1 MYLKYF
7 KWSNNEYSNLNKK
20 FKEHSL
26 LNNVQF
32 YFPILSMFFNYS
44 NSNKSRK
51 TLDVDR
57 RFRVIDIV
65 NCISA
70 SPHCSNKYLGTI
82 VYDKCTNSIKTKKLF
97 LKSIPIIDIIHYC
110 TNKYDT
116 SNSLLPSNY
125 RYNIQS
131 KINNMNNSAYIDAF
145 FSIIA
150 SHLYLSNKTPSEGI
164 DLSTVWLAVPTVL
177 AVKRTVPSSGAP
189 L

>member
-65 NCISA
+65 NCIYVSK
-70 SPHCSNKYLGTI
+70 HCSNKFIGTI
-82 VYDKCTNSIKTKKLF
+82 VYDKCTNSIKTKIGISFKY
-97 LKSIPIIDIIHYC
+97 IHFYRVYC
-110 TNKYDT
+110 TSAARFSGRCRRGIF
-116 SNSLLPSNY
+116 SN
-125 RYNIQS
+125 
-131 KINNMNNSAYIDAF
+131 
-145 FSIIA
+145 
-150 SHLYLSNKTPSEGI
+150 
-164 DLSTVWLAVPTVL
+164 
-177 AVKRTVPSSGAP
+177 
-189 L
+189 